1 MFYSE
6 ASLIL
11 HEAFAMSPFPATL
24 WLPAPRPVFIVLAAL
39 LLCPPPVHAASA
51 SEINREVDKALAR
64 FQQFDGARAYLDIAR
79 GVLVFPKV
87 YMAGIGGEYGEGA
100 LRVDGKT
107 VDYYSTAA
115 ASIGFQ
121 PRAQAKTLIVVF
133 TREDALNQFR
143 TSAGWKVGVDGA
155 VVLVD
160 LGADKAVEPPRIKD
174 PVVGFVFGQKGL
186 MYKVTLEG
194 AQFTRLRK

>member
-1 MFYSE
+1 MTT
-6 ASLIL
+6 
-11 HEAFAMSPFPATL
+11 FPATL
-24 WLPAPRPVFIVLAAL
+24 RLPVPLPVFIVLATL
-39 LLCPPPVHAASA
+39 LLGTPSGHAASTP
-51 SEINREVDKALAR
+51 EINREVDKALVR

-87 YMAGIGGEYGEGA
+87 YKVGIGGEYGEGA

-115 ASIGFQ
+115 ASSGFQ
-121 PRAQAKTLIVVF
+121 LRAQAKTLIVLF
-133 TREDALNQFR
+133 TREDALSQFR
-143 TSAGWKVGVDGA
+143 ASENWKVGVDGA

-160 LGADKAVEPPRIKD
+160 LDAGKAVGTPHIQD

-186 MYKVTLEG
+186 MYKLSLEG

>member
-1 MFYSE
+1 
-6 ASLIL
+6 
-11 HEAFAMSPFPATL
+11 MSPFPATL
-24 WLPAPRPVFIVLAAL
+24 RLLVLLPVFIVLATL
-39 LLCPPPVHAASA
+39 MSTPPAHTAST

-64 FQQFDGARAYLDIAR
+64 FQQLDGAKAYLDLAR

-87 YMAGIGGEYGEGA
+87 YKAGIGGEYGEGA

-115 ASIGFQ
+115 ATIGFQ
-121 PRAQAKTLIVVF
+121 PRAQAKTVVILF
-133 TREDALNQFR
+133 TREDALSRFR
-143 TSAGWKVGVDGA
+143 ASEGWKVDVDGA

-160 LGADKAVEPPRIKD
+160 LGAGKAVDTPRIKD

-186 MYKVTLEG
+186 MYSPTLDG
-194 AQFTRLRK
+194 VQFTRLRK